1 MKNTIY
7 LRRKK
12 KVVVPEGAHELPTA
26 YLATAL
32 KNIESL
38 GYTFSLDLI
47 EKVQRLSKEDFLA
60 FYTEVVPALRVIV
73 GDHVNYKPMYPN
85 FPQQVMDASQA
96 ELFFTAIIHYLTLAL
111 SVHEVRKRLP
121 LLRQSQYKVIEAGTD
136 SELLQLGMN
145 LLRSK
150 TSLSAQDKADLEW
163 LIQEYDEIAAELPEE
178 IPHKENMAA
187 VASLLL
193 KHDKLPA
200 SFFSRYCKT
209 ATDVLRIAVA
219 LSDGDVSL
227 AAPAK
232 FRKFRRSE
240 RRLLLRL
247 LEASPNLADDMLR
260 HKNRWIRLGEILHP
274 FEYKQQYPR
283 SAEAFDILRNNKKL
297 QTFHSRVELS
307 LERQDVEAAANLLSE
322 RPGEFARRLDHL
334 LRLSEQ
340 SDEVLQRF
348 QAIVPQ
354 VSTPVLLQVMNHFQ
368 KRNAYGEWRTFF
380 PKGNVAKAQTIKNT
394 LPPLGTELTQKTVHI
409 CKNTLLERFSQ
420 LPSLGQVYV
429 DSRLQDYM
437 VPFSQRSAS
446 KALRTIVRGS
456 RIPIPEGDTIR
467 FFTWWN
473 QGMINNV
480 QTGRVDIDLS
490 AVLYDSNWRYME
502 HISYTNLRS
511 NQYRAYHSGDIVEAP
526 NGACEFIDLDI
537 SSIVKYGG
545 RYVVMSLNS
554 FTQHPYC
561 NLPECFAGWM
571 IRTEP
576 QSGEIFE
583 PRTVQDKIDIASDS
597 TICIPVI
604 LDLIERKVVWTDIAL
619 RADPFY
625 ANNVEGNAGGMELM
639 GRAFCGHCFFH

>member
-60 FYTEVVPALRVIV
+60 FYTEVVPALRVNV
-73 GDHVNYKPMYPN
+73 GDHVNYRPMYPN

-136 SELLQLGMN
+136 SELLQLGMD

-163 LIQEYDEIAAELPEE
+163 LIQEYDELAAELPEE

-187 VASLLL
+187 VTSLLL

-200 SFFSRYCKT
+200 SFFSRYYKT

-260 HKNRWIRLGEILHP
+260 HKNRWIRL
-274 FEYKQQYPR
+274 
-283 SAEAFDILRNNKKL
+283 
-297 QTFHSRVELS
+297 V
-307 LERQDVEAAANLLSE
+307 
-322 RPGEFARRLDHL
+322 
-334 LRLSEQ
+334 
-340 SDEVLQRF
+340 
-348 QAIVPQ
+348 
-354 VSTPVLLQVMNHFQ
+354 
-368 KRNAYGEWRTFF
+368 
-380 PKGNVAKAQTIKNT
+380 
-394 LPPLGTELTQKTVHI
+394 PLGTELTQKTVHI

-429 DSRLQDYM
+429 DPRLQDYM

-511 NQYRAYHSGDIVEAP
+511 NQYRAYHSRDIVEAP